1 LCSVA
6 YQPDHTHL
14 LAVTDP
20 RVFETRYRSS
30 HLPLWELGDGD
41 RLKIL
46 WLGPYAPRRRK
57 RAVVGAQLPL
67 FEPDAIG

>member
-46 WLGPYAPRRRK
+46 
-57 RAVVGAQLPL
+57 
-67 FEPDAIG
+67 